1 MIGFDYI
8 SNSNR
13 GMLMI
18 VTPLKSYKNIKFLN
32 HLFNVILFKRFKLL
46 GGFNF
51 SFLDNPIGF
60 CLLNWQQWS
69 FFNYTN
75 NSLSIVCPCNNAI
88 VAVNM
93 WSWRLVLCPL
103 PLLLFGHFK

>member
-18 VTPLKSYKNIKFLN
+18 VTPLKSYKNIK
-32 HLFNVILFKRFKLL
+32 RFKLL

-51 SFLDNPIGF
+51 SFLDYPIGF
-60 CLLNWQQWS
+60 RVLNWQQWS

-75 NSLSIVCPCNNAI
+75 NSLSIVCPCSNAI